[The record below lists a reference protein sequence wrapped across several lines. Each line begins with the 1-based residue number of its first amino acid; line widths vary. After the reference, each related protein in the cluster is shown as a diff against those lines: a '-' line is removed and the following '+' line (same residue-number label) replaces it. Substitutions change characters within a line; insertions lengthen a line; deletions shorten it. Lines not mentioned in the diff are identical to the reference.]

1 MTASTNHDWTPE
13 VIARLR
19 CLWDEG
25 HSTAEI
31 GRRLNVSK
39 NAVVGKAHRLD
50 LPARPTPIRCRNP
63 NSPPSRPPRAKT
75 VPQLAEIMPLP
86 ADMLPPTPNPP
97 KPVTVVQRPKPIQE
111 TPPPRTMGRITPC
124 CWPISEPGRRDFRFC
139 EEPSTPGKPYCD
151 EHSRTAYVR
160 PQNAINAP
168 SQLRGGPA
176 RRHA

>member
-1 MTASTNHDWTPE
+1 MTASTNHDWTSD

-50 LPARPTPIRCRNP
+50 LPARPTPIRRRDP
-63 NSPPSRPPRAKT
+63 SSPPSRPRRSNT
-75 VPQLAEIMPLP
+75 VPHMAETLPLPSDVPPLP
-86 ADMLPPTPNPP
+86 APP
-97 KPVTVVQRPKPIQE
+97 KPVAVIEQPRLTQE
-111 TPPPRTMGRITPC
+111 APPRRAMGRITPC
-124 CWPISEPGRRDFRFC
+124 CWPIGEPGRRDFRFC
-139 EEPSTPGKPYCD
+139 EEPSAPGKPYCD

-168 SQLRGGPA
+168 SQLRGGSA